1 MGGAGFLRVA
11 EIRNWLKVEIF
22 ACLDEDKGQNF
33 LKLLAMEESSK
44 VKILLWENLLTV
56 KGNLDIVKVINLIF
70 EL

>member
-33 LKLLAMEESSK
+33 LSCLPLRK
-44 VKILLWENLLTV
+44 VLRLRYCFGKIY
-56 KGNLDIVKVINLIF
+56 
-70 EL
+70 